1 MVFVGTVVGRW
12 LLMMLTVVALLGL
25 APSGPLHHAVAF
37 EGATLAA
44 VGAAR
49 RITEPH
55 EAQFRTDRAVVLRG
69 CHSTDLEPLKK
80 LGDPQPWEMD
90 GVDAEMRIAA
100 ALVSRLLDAPF
111 LRDPCG
117 SWCSMLQVPS
127 WWRHGW
133 RPARDA
139 GRWVQAARPTP
150 EERLRRSR
158 PGGGAV
164 LPSACAHAGPCPR
177 PAAASKLLRPSSLRH
192 RPSHAASPP
201 SLDLRTC
208 RWCGGWD
215 NAYDHYSYWRIL
227 DQFPAE
233 TRAMV
238 VLPREVDVVQYPSP
252 GPSPSPSSHPSPGPG
267 PGPNSNPNPNQP
279 MTVTLCGYPEAV
291 VRRTAHSST
300 AYPKSFRASS
310 GASMA
315 IASEAAAYL
324 DAGTGE

>member
-1 MVFVGTVVGRW
+1 
-12 LLMMLTVVALLGL
+12 MLPRAC
-25 APSGPLHHAVAF
+25 
-37 EGATLAA
+37 AA
-44 VGAAR
+44 VGLCPR
-49 RITEPH
+49 RP
-55 EAQFRTDRAVVLRG
+55 V
-69 CHSTDLEPLKK
+69 
-80 LGDPQPWEMD
+80 
-90 GVDAEMRIAA
+90 
-100 ALVSRLLDAPF
+100 
-111 LRDPCG
+111 
-117 SWCSMLQVPS
+117 
-127 WWRHGW
+127 
-133 RPARDA
+133 
-139 GRWVQAARPTP
+139 PTP
-150 EERLRRSR
+150 SSR
-158 PGGGAV
+158 
-164 LPSACAHAGPCPR
+164 
-177 PAAASKLLRPSSLRH
+177 KLLRPSSLRH
-192 RPSHAASPP
+192 RPSHAASSP

-252 GPSPSPSSHPSPGPG
+252 GPSPGPSPSPSSHPSPGPG
-267 PGPNSNPNPNQP
+267 PGPGPHSNPNPNQP

-324 DAGTGE
+324 DAGTGEWVSK

>member
-1 MVFVGTVVGRW
+1 
-12 LLMMLTVVALLGL
+12 MLSPFVALLGL

-117 SWCSMLQVPS
+117 SWC
-127 WWRHGW
+127 
-133 RPARDA
+133 
-139 GRWVQAARPTP
+139 
-150 EERLRRSR
+150 
-158 PGGGAV
+158 
-164 LPSACAHAGPCPR
+164 
-177 PAAASKLLRPSSLRH
+177 
-192 RPSHAASPP
+192 
-201 SLDLRTC
+201 
-208 RWCGGWD
+208 GGWD

-238 VLPREVDVVQYPSP
+238 VLPRE
-252 GPSPSPSSHPSPGPG
+252 
-267 PGPNSNPNPNQP
+267 P

-324 DAGTGE
+324 DAGTVEDGFDYCSTVGRHLAEPELELEAGDAIILDGSHCEGLGGMGGGHLVYRFEACAATADGVLWSDPLHAAAEPAHSHELLLDFAEAKHRLRETS